1 MSLVNADGADEK
13 PVLYSTLTTLSIAA
27 GKVLQAA
34 ALAVLG
40 VGWPKV
46 DAMIVQKRSSKTG
59 KIITKYRNDGDAF
72 MPGETI
78 LACPPEHGRIWNNA
92 GKSFTVDHVDTAFSI
107 STDYEALHA
116 IIKESPLL
124 KELLHLDT
132 HVRAASP
139 PSPSAPPPPRR
150 CRASPPP

>member
-1 MSLVNADGADEK
+1 MMGETKTSTATGSAAPDRTKRNVILLAVCQALAQSGSSLTATV
-13 PVLYSTLTTLSIAA
+13 
-27 GKVLQAA
+27 A

-92 GKSFTVDHVDTAFSI
+92 GKSFPFR
-107 STDYEALHA
+107 
-116 IIKESPLL
+116 ES
-124 KELLHLDT
+124 
-132 HVRAASP
+132 
-139 PSPSAPPPPRR
+139 SAQ
-150 CRASPPP
+150 